1 MKGRWIPG
9 WARRGGLVLIT
20 VLIVEYFV
28 LPELSGARSALHRLS
43 AVTPGFLA
51 LGLALELVSL
61 TCYSALTRSVLSP
74 SNRPRLWTVLRI
86 DLSALGLS
94 HLLPGGGATAT
105 ALRYR
110 LLTLAGMQP
119 ADVISAA
126 AIEGAGTAVM
136 LALVF
141 GAGLILALPSAADD
155 SYLLLVGAG
164 AAVFLASGSAAVF
177 LLIRRPAQA
186 VSLVRAAAAIVP
198 RANPDKAGR
207 LVDNLA
213 SRLSALAG
221 DSRLLART
229 CAWAGANWIFDAA
242 SLWVFLRAFGPGEGL
257 QWLLVGYGLA
267 GLLALLPFTPGGL
280 GIVEGTLVSVLVGFG
295 TPHAQAI
302 LGVITWRLAEFWMP
316 IPLAALTYLSLRTS
330 TLRQHRLPA
339 RPLIPRPDHDEA
351 APAAT
356 Q

>member
-1 MKGRWIPG
+1 L
-9 WARRGGLVLIT
+9 ARRGGLVLVT

-61 TCYSALTRSVLSP
+61 ACYSALTRSVLP
-74 SNRPRLWTVLRI
+74 LPNRPRLWTVLRI
-86 DLSALGLS
+86 DVSALGLS

-110 LLTLAGMQP
+110 LFTLAGLQS

-126 AIEGAGTAVM
+126 AIEGFGAAVM

-141 GAGLILALPSAADD
+141 GVGLLLALPSAADNT
-155 SYLLLVGAG
+155 YLLLVGAAAG
-164 AAVFLASGSAAVF
+164 AFLAVGCVAVV
-177 LLIRRPAQA
+177 LLMHHRTQA
-186 VSLVRAAAAIVP
+186 VRLVRATVGLVPGANAEAAAH
-198 RANPDKAGR
+198 

-213 SRLSALAG
+213 SRLGFLAG
-221 DSRLLART
+221 DWRLLARA
-229 CAWAGANWIFDAA
+229 CGWAGANWMFDAA
-242 SLWVFLRAFGPGEGL
+242 SLWVFLRAFGPAEGL

-295 TPHAQAI
+295 TPHGQAI
-302 LGVITWRLAEFWMP
+302 LGVITWRLAEFWLP
-316 IPLAALTYLSLRTS
+316 IPLAALAYLLLRTG

-339 RPLIPRPDHDEA
+339 RPLIPRPDRPGTTSA
-351 APAAT
+351 ALR
-356 Q
+356 

>member
-1 MKGRWIPG
+1 VKKSWIPG
-9 WARRGGLVLIT
+9 WARRGGLVLVT

-61 TCYSALTRSVLSP
+61 TCYSALTRSVLP
-74 SNRPRLWTVLRI
+74 LPNRPRLWTVLRI
-86 DLSALGLS
+86 DISALGLS

-119 ADVISAA
+119 ADVITAA
-126 AIEGAGTAVM
+126 AIEGAGAAVM

-141 GAGLILALPSAADD
+141 GAGLLLALPGAADD
-155 SYLLLVGAG
+155 TYLLLVGA
-164 AAVFLASGSAAVF
+164 AAGVFLVSGSVAVF
-177 LLIRRPAQA
+177 LLIRHQVRA
-186 VSLVRAAAAIVP
+186 VRLVRTAAALVP
-198 RANPDKAGR
+198 RADPEAAGR

-213 SRLSALAG
+213 SRLRTLAG

-257 QWLLVGYGLA
+257 QWLLVAYGLA

-295 TPHAQAI
+295 TPHTQAI

-316 IPLAALTYLSLRTS
+316 IPLAALAYLSLRTG

-339 RPLIPRPDHDEA
+339 RPLIPRPDPTEA
-351 APAAT
+351 ANAVT
-356 Q
+356 